1 MKFIKNIVWVLFA
14 SLMVSCGIED
24 YDIEY
29 TAIFPMGGQYRII
42 SLTDETGT
50 ELKSKLSNSDRYVFL
65 SNTVLDESDKCWVR
79 IGRYSVAPS
88 NFYGINGKV
97 SCNVTNKQ
105 NMTFSGSNVENVAG
119 NNYSSGTTFSV
130 EGVVVENGATCPSSE
145 VTESI
150 TMAFTHSAFP
160 GKTYK
165 VTGWKYTG
173 WPEDN

>member
-1 MKFIKNIVWVLFA
+1 MKFFRNIMLVLLA
-14 SLMVSCGIED
+14 LISVSCSIEK

-29 TAIFPMGGQYRII
+29 TAIAPMGGQYRII

-50 ELKSKLSNSDRYVFL
+50 ELKTSISSSYRYVWL

-79 IGRYSVAPS
+79 IGSYSAAGS
-88 NFYGINGKV
+88 NFYAINGKIN
-97 SCNVTNKQ
+97 CNVTDRQ
-105 NMTFSGSNVENVAG
+105 NMTFSGTNVENLAG
-119 NNYSSGTTFSV
+119 NVAHSTRTFSV
-130 EGVVVENGATCPSSE
+130 EGVVVENGAKCPSSE

-150 TMAFTHSAFP
+150 TLTFTHSDFP

-173 WPEDN
+173 WPEDL